1 MELVEHDFISF
12 FYCNLELLIGNTES
26 FILLKDLEIFFKM
39 SQIFSQY
46 QRHVIQDK
54 MLLNTAALRS
64 AL

>member
-39 SQIFSQY
+39 PQISSQY
-46 QRHVIQDK
+46 QHYIIQDK
-54 MLLNTAALRS
+54 MLINTAALS
-64 AL
+64 TAL